1 MLKGMVGSGRTSGA
15 QPVVSEVRCK
25 TILGESGICDYC
37 VNCYTG
43 CAHACAYCYARFMC
57 RFHHHD
63 QPWGSFVDAKVN
75 APEVLAR
82 QLAQGRLLSAGSVF
96 ISSVCD
102 PYQPAEASFGL
113 TRRCLALLLERG
125 YEVHLQTKSDLVRRD
140 FDLLAGRTNAVLCMT
155 VTTIDDGLT
164 RQIEP
169 HASSATERIEALRQ
183 AGREGIRTR
192 AFVGPLLPTLT
203 DTPGSIEAVF
213 SALAGLGLEAV
224 YVDRLNLRWGVWP
237 ALKQTLG
244 RIAPGA
250 IPATRSVL
258 FDASRS
264 RAYGQAL
271 GRYVRDAARAA
282 GLTAPLNMAL

>member
-1 MLKGMVGSGRTSGA
+1 MIGCGRTSGA
-15 QPVVSEVRCK
+15 QPVVREVRCK

-43 CAHACAYCYARFMC
+43 CTHACAYCYARFMC
-57 RFHHHD
+57 RFQHHD

-113 TRRCLALLLERG
+113 TRRCLTLLLERG
-125 YEVHLQTKSDLVRRD
+125 FQVHLQTKGDLVRRD

-155 VTTIDDGLT
+155 ITTTDDDLA

-169 HASSATERIEALRQ
+169 RASSATARIEALRQ

-203 DTPGSIEAVF
+203 DTPESTGAVF
-213 SALAGLGLEAV
+213 SALVELGLEAV

-237 ALKQTLG
+237 AMKQTLE
-244 RIAPGA
+244 RIAPDA
-250 IPATRSVL
+250 IPATRAVL
-258 FDASRS
+258 FDASQG
-264 RAYGQAL
+264 RAYEQAL
-271 GRYVRDAARAA
+271 RRRVRDAARDA
-282 GLTAPLNMAL
+282 GLTAPLTMAL